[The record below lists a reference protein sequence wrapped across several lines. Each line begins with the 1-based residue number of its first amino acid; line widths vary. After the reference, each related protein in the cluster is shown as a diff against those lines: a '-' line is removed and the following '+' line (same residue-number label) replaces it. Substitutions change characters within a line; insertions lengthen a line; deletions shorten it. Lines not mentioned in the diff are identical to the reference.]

1 MALTVAQKKQFD
13 LGSAKG
19 ILTTITFDSSYNT
32 GGEDITA
39 ADFGLGEVYGLIPMA
54 GSPGYTFQFI
64 ASTGKLL
71 AFNGTTQ
78 IAGAV
83 NLSTLAVDF
92 LAIGI

>member
-1 MALTVAQKKQFD
+1 MALTVAQKKQLD

-19 ILTTITFDSSYNT
+19 ILTTITFDSSYTT

-54 GSPGYTFQFI
+54 GAPGYTFQFI